1 MSINHSLTPKP
12 TKMTKVAITKEINE
26 VEERIYALSSVAVH
40 SVTTDHDT
48 KCDTINT
55 MLEEYQARLDYLN
68 SSKEFMVH
76 FESGGWNTCYGVNK
90 EEALDNAKL
99 EYEPGIPVR
108 SVSLAT
114 SEGIEA
120 AMRLFY

>member
-12 TKMTKVAITKEINE
+12 TKMTKATITKEINE
-26 VEERIYALSSVAVH
+26 IEERIYALSSVSVH
-40 SVTTDHDT
+40 SITTDYGA
-48 KCDTINT
+48 KGATITT
-55 MLEEYQARLDYLN
+55 MINEYMARLDYLN

-114 SEGIEA
+114 SEGIKA
-120 AMRLFY
+120 AMSLFY